1 MSMNRTPIAGLCS
14 LIGLSLAPQAPLAAD
29 LNVVV
34 TSKAVHSLIAGV
46 MQDVGSPTVLIA
58 GNASPHSYAMKP
70 SDART
75 VNAANVFFRVS
86 EGLEP
91 FTGKLVRSL
100 PAAVMVVSLADAPG
114 IKTLA
119 KRTGAAFE
127 AHDHAGDG
135 PGHGHGHKAKPSK
148 ADTDPHVWLDP
159 ANAKAIVAEIAR
171 VLEAKAPEH
180 AARLQTNAAAVTAKL
195 DALDAELA
203 QALKPVAGKPFI
215 VFHDALQY
223 FEARYGVMAAG
234 SISVTPEAKPSAKR
248 IAALR
253 KKVQSAEAVC
263 IFSEPGMDAKIVAA
277 ISEGSKVRTGTL
289 DPEATAIPPGPEAY
303 MQLMRGLAAD
313 LGKCL
318 GAMS

>member
-1 MSMNRTPIAGLCS
+1 MSINRTCIAGLCG
-14 LIGLSLAPQAPLAAD
+14 LIGLSLAPKSTLAAD

-34 TSKAVHSLIAGV
+34 TSKAVHSLVAGV

-91 FTGKLVRSL
+91 FTGKLVKSL

-127 AHDHAGDG
+127 AQDHAGDG
-135 PGHGHGHKAKPSK
+135 HGHGHRAKPAE
-148 ADTDPHVWLDP
+148 ADIDPHVWLDP
-159 ANAKAIVAEIAR
+159 ANAKAIAAEIAR
-171 VLEAKAPEH
+171 VLAAKAPEH
-180 AARLQTNAAAVTAKL
+180 AARLQTNAAAVIAKL

-203 QALKPVAGKPFI
+203 QALKQVAGKPFI
-215 VFHDALQY
+215 VFHDSLQY

-289 DPEATAIPPGPEAY
+289 DPEATAVPPGPEAY
-303 MQLMRGLAAD
+303 TQLMRGLAAD

-318 GAMS
+318 GAVS